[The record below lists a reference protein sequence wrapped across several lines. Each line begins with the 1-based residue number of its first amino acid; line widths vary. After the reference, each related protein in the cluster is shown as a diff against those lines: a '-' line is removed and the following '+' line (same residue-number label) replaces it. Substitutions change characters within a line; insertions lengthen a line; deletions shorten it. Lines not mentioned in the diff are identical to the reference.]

1 MCFFPWT
8 GVVFPGTSISSR
20 STRIPIVK
28 LKQKFRLRDR
38 VLERNLNSWNML
50 LLYISN
56 MFHILNFSIICRL
69 VDLRT
74 RQQKSLIPPDNCQVT
89 SRSHHGFVN
98 TAQLQN
104 VQIGTYGVKQKP
116 QCVVTVPTSIFSISC
131 IQFSPEWMSWF
142 ILCPS
147 RPLYLP
153 HVTLAKS

>member
-28 LKQKFRLRDR
+28 LKQKFRLRESGAGEKSESK
-38 VLERNLNSWNML
+38 LL

-116 QCVVTVPTSIFSISC
+116 QCVSLWFPPPSFQSPVFNSPLNGCLDLFCAPPGLSTYPT
-131 IQFSPEWMSWF
+131 
-142 ILCPS
+142 
-147 RPLYLP
+147 
-153 HVTLAKS
+153 